1 MVIERFT
8 VSELCRLRE
17 RCATNLKFSSLRISR
32 EHVIVA
38 VLKFKPSSLCLMFTN
53 RYQAHRLIRRAA
65 IILTLVASSG
75 CAPGFIYTNV
85 TTPYCKNL
93 RGTELGS
100 GEGIGSTK
108 KISLPTGRIDFTA
121 EWDSRGIHDV
131 AAANGILEVMG
142 CDQRRLSILGGLYSS
157 RHIIVYG
164 RTAKDG
170 K

>member
-1 MVIERFT
+1 MFP
-8 VSELCRLRE
+8 
-17 RCATNLKFSSLRISR
+17 NL
-32 EHVIVA
+32 
-38 VLKFKPSSLCLMFTN
+38 
-53 RYQAHRLIRRAA
+53 YQAHSSIRRTALV
-65 IILTLVASSG
+65 LTLVASSG
-75 CAPGFIYTNV
+75 CARGFLYTNV
-85 TTPYCKNL
+85 TTPYCTNM

-108 KISLPTGRIDFTA
+108 KISLPTGRIDLTA

-142 CDQRRLSILGGLYSS
+142 CDQRRLSVLGGLYSS

-164 RTAKDG
+164 RTAKEV

>member
-1 MVIERFT
+1 
-8 VSELCRLRE
+8 
-17 RCATNLKFSSLRISR
+17 
-32 EHVIVA
+32 
-38 VLKFKPSSLCLMFTN
+38 MFTN
-53 RYQAHRLIRRAA
+53 RYQAHRSIRRAA
-65 IILTLVASSG
+65 LILTLVASSG

-100 GEGIGSTK
+100 GEGVGSTK

-157 RHIIVYG
+157 RHINVYG